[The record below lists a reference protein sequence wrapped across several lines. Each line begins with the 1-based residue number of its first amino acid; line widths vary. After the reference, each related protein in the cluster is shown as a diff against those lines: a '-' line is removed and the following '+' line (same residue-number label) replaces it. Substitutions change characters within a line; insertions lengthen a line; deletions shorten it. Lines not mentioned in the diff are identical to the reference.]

1 MVVRM
6 RATRSH
12 RNNRRSHHA
21 LVAPA
26 VAKCECGA
34 KMLRHRACAQCGKY
48 RGRQV
53 IDIVARLERTQSRL
67 KKKAAAMRDAGE
79 AEKTEKKAEEAAAEK
94 KE

>member
-26 VAKCECGA
+26 LGKCECGA
-34 KMLRHRACAQCGKY
+34 TMRRHQACAQCGKY

-53 IDIVARLERTQSRL
+53 IDIVARAERT
-67 KKKAAAMRDAGE
+67 AARTKRKTQE
-79 AEKTEKKAEEAAAEK
+79 ARASGQAEK
-94 KE
+94 KTETKEA

>member
-26 VAKCECGA
+26 LAKCECGA
-34 KMLRHRACAQCGKY
+34 LARRHVACAQCGKY

-53 IDIVARLERTQSRL
+53 INVVAQAERLAARTKR
-67 KKKAAAMRDAGE
+67 KAKEARDAGA
-79 AEKTEKKAEEAAAEK
+79 AEKIEKKAEAAEK
-94 KE
+94 KTA